1 MLLYDGGRLVVC
13 ERCVFLLDEI
23 IFFGVLCW
31 KDFCVFDVLCN
42 WEFNWGLWFK
52 VFLLLYLFLNGVCII
67 IVLFFVKY
75 I

>member
-42 WEFNWGLWFK
+42 WEFNW
-52 VFLLLYLFLNGVCII
+52 YLFLNGVCII